1 MRQTQLTEACRRGGV
16 DFSTSVFTSV
26 ARTVPCFAPG
36 SVDQLRHCE
45 RSEAI
50 QRSMPTAPGL
60 LRRFAPRNDE
70 QSRSRDALRTR
81 VFFQAYGKTPAVE
94 RNGAPGGAR
103 VVGHATRTSVTT
115 RSRFG
120 RGARH
125 RSIRS
130 REPPASGALR
140 LPALHRH
147 EYESFRP
154 SDWLWPAA
162 NL

>member
-1 MRQTQLTEACRRGGV
+1 MRQTQLTEAGRRGGV
-16 DFSTSVFTSV
+16 DFSTSLCALMLRSIAQQCVSKHVAPPSFETPQDEDMVF
-26 ARTVPCFAPG
+26 
-36 SVDQLRHCE
+36 H
-45 RSEAI
+45 
-50 QRSMPTAPGL
+50 
-60 LRRFAPRNDE
+60 
-70 QSRSRDALRTR
+70 SRDALRTR
-81 VFFQAYGKTPAVE
+81 VFFQAYGKTPTVE

-125 RSIRS
+125 RLARL

-140 LPALHRH
+140 LPALHRQQ
-147 EYESFRP
+147 YESFRP
-154 SDWLWPAA
+154 SDWPWPAA